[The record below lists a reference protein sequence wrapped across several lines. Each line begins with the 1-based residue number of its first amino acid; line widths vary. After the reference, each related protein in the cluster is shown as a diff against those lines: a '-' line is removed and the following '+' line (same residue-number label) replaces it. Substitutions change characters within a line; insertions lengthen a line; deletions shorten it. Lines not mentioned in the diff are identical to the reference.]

1 MIPSEDWSWRLERS
15 PSNEIVLP
23 FVSPRTEIRRIKDN
37 AFEVQTDRIGTCGGL
52 VLQIIPF
59 RILLEYEYNS
69 TIDTTFNGNRKTFI
83 VDIVDTSYTSYKQ
96 KNSFSTFSHGC
107 KLFCLFA
114 VRV

>member
-69 TIDTTFNGNRKTFI
+69 IIDTTFNGNRKTFI
-83 VDIVDTSYTSYKQ
+83 VDSRHKLYIF
-96 KNSFSTFSHGC
+96 SFRI
-107 KLFCLFA
+107 LFLLLVMGANYFACLQ
-114 VRV
+114 